1 MEDIEDDL
9 EDSVMIKM
17 LLVGCNG
24 HMGHVIRNLV
34 SDTEDVE
41 IAAGVD
47 AASDGK
53 EGFPVFTSMDT
64 CDVDSDVIVDFS
76 IAPAVDGVLDYAVNH
91 RVPLVEC
98 TTGLSQDQ
106 IARLNECSQSV
117 AILRSAN
124 MSLGVNTL
132 LKLVKTATEILG
144 QAGFDIDIVEKH
156 HRRKLDAPSGTALA
170 LADAANEAAG
180 GAYEYAFDRS
190 ERRMK
195 RPDNEIGI
203 SAVRGGT
210 IVGQHDVI
218 FAGTDEVVEFRHTA
232 YSRAI
237 FGKGAIAAARYLA
250 DKPAGLYDMQDVIG

>member
-1 MEDIEDDL
+1 
-9 EDSVMIKM
+9 MIKM

-24 HMGHVIRNLV
+24 HMGQVIRDLV
-34 SDTEDVE
+34 SDMENVE

-47 AASDGK
+47 AVPANHK
-53 EGFPVFTSMDT
+53 EFPVFSSIDACNVDT
-64 CDVDSDVIVDFS
+64 DVIVDFS
-76 IAPAVDGVLDYAVNH
+76 VAPAVDGVLDYAVNH
-91 RVPLVEC
+91 RIPLVEC
-98 TTGLSQDQ
+98 TTGLSQEQ
-106 IARLNECSQSV
+106 IDHLNEASQSV

-180 GAYEYAFDRS
+180 GTYEYTFDRS

-237 FGKGAIAAARYLA
+237 FGKGAIAAAEYLA
-250 DKPAGLYDMQDVIG
+250 DQPAGLYNMQDVIG